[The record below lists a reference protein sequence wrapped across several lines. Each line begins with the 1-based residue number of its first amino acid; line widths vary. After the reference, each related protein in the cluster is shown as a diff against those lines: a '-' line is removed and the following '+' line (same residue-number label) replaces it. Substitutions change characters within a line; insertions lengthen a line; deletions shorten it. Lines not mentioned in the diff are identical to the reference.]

1 MCSSNKDFV
10 HLHAHTHFSVQD
22 ALPTPKKYAMKAR
35 EMGFLATAITDHGK
49 LGGAVEFVESCRM
62 QCEYDPIKPIVG
74 IEVYT
79 CQDRFDRSKTEDG
92 RRKKLNHL
100 TLLAQNEVGYKNLL
114 SLSALGN
121 DPEAFY
127 YSPRVDWKCL
137 EKHSE
142 GIIALSGCLAS
153 ELNQSLMKEDMDEAD
168 NVVSKFKNLFDD
180 RYFIELQYHGIE
192 EQKHNMQ
199 HLLSFAQ
206 KYNVKTVASN
216 DVHYLDKLD
225 WQVHDVLIQMRDQRD
240 ARTDKKNGKKDAY
253 GSHQFFLK
261 SFDEMNKIFGSVPD
275 CLKNT
280 VHISEMVEDYF
291 KIDVPHLLPSSR
303 IPMDNQEF
311 ISFWKSKLP
320 HHQSNEAYLAFLS
333 LNGLKR
339 AGLIGN
345 KKYLSRLHSELT
357 QIWYM
362 GVTDYFLIQR
372 ELVEFMKSSKIHFG
386 IRGSG
391 VGSLVNF
398 CLEVCNVDPV
408 RWNLMFERFLN
419 PGRGTQYKIDFS
431 EFPHYQFKDKYGE
444 IDQVPITKKLRSL
457 AKNFLELNPDYLE
470 FEPDIEK
477 ELWVLENQGLSSY
490 IYGLSKLGI
499 KTSSNENQLW
509 TAFITGI
516 TDETPNDKLR
526 VSKIAALPDVD
537 TDIDDSKRSD
547 VLEWTKERFGEDKVL
562 QIGTWG
568 TYKAK
573 AAVVGCL
580 KTSERFINKYGDD
593 VHNQALNVS
602 KLISKKPGTTIES
615 ELQENSEFAHIYK
628 YWKPEIDAAI
638 RLEGTI
644 SNFGIHASGVLVSSE
659 PVHLHTP
666 VENSR
671 GALCSAYD
679 MKNVERMGLV
689 KYDFLGLAA
698 FHQISICLEHIK
710 RIHNKEIDFLKINLD
725 DEKIFKNIYA
735 RGKTATVFQ
744 FASKGM
750 QQALKEVNASSIED
764 LIAVAALYRPGP
776 MDFIPQYADGKRN
789 PSSVKYAHPIIEKN
803 LAVTFGIMVYQEQAM
818 QMARDMAGFTWAE
831 VDKLRK
837 AISKKSGRDFDDA
850 CNLFKTKSLDKGVSE
865 EIVNEVLGLMAKFGG
880 YAFNRSHAC
889 SYALL
894 SYYTA
899 YLRYY
904 YPSEWL
910 TACIQI
916 DRLDEDRMAILLN
929 ECRIDRI
936 PVKDPNI
943 NESGV
948 ETTVNKRGEIF
959 LPLSTIKGVGAR
971 AEDIVEK
978 QPYTD
983 LKDFCYR
990 VRPNR
995 GMVEALS
1002 KTTALDCLEGLDVDE
1017 SEFMTLWDE
1026 LVETRTKEERNAA
1039 KLAKYRDK
1047 NSVSVDDIINKRRVI
1062 RTRSKAID
1070 TLLDDNLFD

>member
-1 MCSSNKDFV
+1 
-10 HLHAHTHFSVQD
+10 
-22 ALPTPKKYAMKAR
+22 
-35 EMGFLATAITDHGK
+35 
-49 LGGAVEFVESCRM
+49 
-62 QCEYDPIKPIVG
+62 
-74 IEVYT
+74 
-79 CQDRFDRSKTEDG
+79 
-92 RRKKLNHL
+92 
-100 TLLAQNEVGYKNLL
+100 
-114 SLSALGN
+114 
-121 DPEAFY
+121 
-127 YSPRVDWKCL
+127 
-137 EKHSE
+137 
-142 GIIALSGCLAS
+142 
-153 ELNQSLMKEDMDEAD
+153 
-168 NVVSKFKNLFDD
+168 
-180 RYFIELQYHGIE
+180 
-192 EQKHNMQ
+192 
-199 HLLSFAQ
+199 
-206 KYNVKTVASN
+206 
-216 DVHYLDKLD
+216 
-225 WQVHDVLIQMRDQRD
+225 
-240 ARTDKKNGKKDAY
+240 
-253 GSHQFFLK
+253 
-261 SFDEMNKIFGSVPD
+261 
-275 CLKNT
+275 
-280 VHISEMVEDYF
+280 
-291 KIDVPHLLPSSR
+291 
-303 IPMDNQEF
+303 
-311 ISFWKSKLP
+311 
-320 HHQSNEAYLAFLS
+320 
-333 LNGLKR
+333 
-339 AGLIGN
+339 
-345 KKYLSRLHSELT
+345 
-357 QIWYM
+357 
-362 GVTDYFLIQR
+362 
-372 ELVEFMKSSKIHFG
+372 
-386 IRGSG
+386 
-391 VGSLVNF
+391 
-398 CLEVCNVDPV
+398 
-408 RWNLMFERFLN
+408 
-419 PGRGTQYKIDFS
+419 
-431 EFPHYQFKDKYGE
+431 
-444 IDQVPITKKLRSL
+444 
-457 AKNFLELNPDYLE
+457 
-470 FEPDIEK
+470 
-477 ELWVLENQGLSSY
+477 
-490 IYGLSKLGI
+490 
-499 KTSSNENQLW
+499 
-509 TAFITGI
+509 
-516 TDETPNDKLR
+516 
-526 VSKIAALPDVD
+526 
-537 TDIDDSKRSD
+537 
-547 VLEWTKERFGEDKVL
+547 
-562 QIGTWG
+562 
-568 TYKAK
+568 
-573 AAVVGCL
+573 
-580 KTSERFINKYGDD
+580 
-593 VHNQALNVS
+593 
-602 KLISKKPGTTIES
+602 
-615 ELQENSEFAHIYK
+615 
-628 YWKPEIDAAI
+628 
-638 RLEGTI
+638 
-644 SNFGIHASGVLVSSE
+644 
-659 PVHLHTP
+659 
-666 VENSR
+666 
-671 GALCSAYD
+671 

-710 RIHNKEIDFLKINLD
+710 RIHSKEIDFLKINLD

-850 CNLFKTKSLDKGVSE
+850 CNLFRTKSLDKGVSE
-865 EIVNEVLGLMAKFGG
+865 EIVNEVLALMAKFGG

-910 TACIQI
+910 AACIQI

-1002 KTTALDCLEGLDVDE
+1002 KTTALDCLEGLDVEE

-1039 KLAKYRDK
+1039 KLAKFRDK